1 MSTLSTPRSRDV
13 PKSFERARMLVTPGL
28 AAASAS
34 LTPELRR
41 IVEYHWGWIAA
52 EGAPAAGAGGKL
64 LRPTL
69 ALLSAEAVAAP
80 ARRALA
86 AATALELIHDFT
98 LLHDDVM
105 DGDRERRRRPTAW
118 AVFGVGPA
126 LCAGDALVPLAQR
139 VVLEDPSP
147 ARVEALRALAE
158 ATATVIA
165 GQALDLSFEGRIDIG
180 VAQYLD
186 MASKKTGALLG
197 CAASLGAILT
207 QGTAEAVAA
216 LREFGCALGLAFQA
230 MDDWLGIWGDP
241 ARVGKPAASDLRQ
254 RKASL
259 PIVVAAASGSTAGR
273 ALRELLLGREPL
285 SEAEIERGV
294 AAIGETG
301 AAQRTIAEARARFD
315 HALACLDQPALED
328 EARAELRELARFV
341 VERDF

>member
-1 MSTLSTPRSRDV
+1 MSPLSSPRSREI
-13 PKSFERARMLVTPGL
+13 PKSFERARMLATPGL
-28 AAASAS
+28 AAAAAS
-34 LTPELRR
+34 LSPELRR
-41 IVEYHWGWIAA
+41 IVEYHWGWTDAH
-52 EGAPAAGAGGKL
+52 GAPSSGGGGKL

-69 ALLSAEAVAAP
+69 ALLSAEAVGAP

-86 AATALELIHDFT
+86 AATAIELIHDFT

-118 AVFGVGPA
+118 AVFGIGQA

-139 VVLEDPSP
+139 VLLEDPSP
-147 ARVEALRALAE
+147 SRVLALRALGE

-180 VAQYLD
+180 VEQYLD

-197 CAASLGAILT
+197 CAASLGAILA
-207 QGTAEAVAA
+207 GGPREDVAA
-216 LREFGCALGLAFQA
+216 LHEFGCALGLAFQA
-230 MDDWLGIWGDP
+230 MDDWLGIWGDA

-259 PIVVAAASGSTAGR
+259 PIVVAAAADSAAGR
-273 ALRELLLGREPL
+273 ELRGLLLGREPL
-285 SEAEIERGV
+285 SEAELERGV
-294 AAIGETG
+294 AAITATG
-301 AAQRTIAEARARFD
+301 AAESTTALANARFD
-315 HALACLDQPALED
+315 HALACLERAALED
-328 EARAELRELARFV
+328 EARAALGELARFV